1 MWALALSVLTSSGS
15 QCCVGFICI
24 SVGFIWITV
33 LCGLYLYQCWLHQ
46 DHSAVWALSVSVLAS
61 SGSQCCVGFICI
73 SIGFIRITVLCGLY
87 LYQRWLH
94 QDHSAVWALSVS
106 ALASSGSQCC
116 VGFICISV
124 GFIWITVLCGLYLY
138 QRWLHQDHSAVWAL
152 SVSVLASSG
161 LCYCHGSSRPYCCK
175 FTCSYRCRD
184 LPGSYLQCL
193 GFIWTIVLSQCLR
206 GHSAT
211 RMSAVPCCRHGFIY
225 ITIVLL
231 PVHLYHA
238 VVMVSFIS

>member
-1 MWALALSVLTSSGS
+1 MWASSVLTSSGS
-15 QCCVGFICI
+15 QCCVGFGFIC
-24 SVGFIWITV
+24 VDFIWITV

-61 SGSQCCVGFICI
+61 SGSQCCVG
-73 SIGFIRITVLCGLY
+73 L
-87 LYQRWLH
+87 
-94 QDHSAVWALSVS
+94 
-106 ALASSGSQCC
+106 
-116 VGFICISV
+116 
-124 GFIWITVLCGLYLY
+124 
-138 QRWLHQDHSAVWAL
+138 
-152 SVSVLASSG
+152 SVLASSG
-161 LCYCHGSSRPYCCK
+161 PCYCHGSSRPYCCK

-225 ITIVLL
+225 ITILLL